1 MKVTV
6 HHADDHLLIV
16 EKPAGVLT
24 LAHGYRRD
32 APYLRTLLEPEWGPV
47 WPVYTLEKDVSGLVV
62 LARSP
67 ESRKALQRLL
77 DRGEMQRV
85 YHALVRGTPEWRE
98 TQARHPLRT
107 NVGRRKRTVVDPR
120 GQSAQTRF
128 RVLEHLGRFTLVEAV
143 PATARRHQVRVHL
156 YTLGHP
162 VAGDPLY
169 GPGPQ
174 EDDPI
179 DRPALHL
186 RRVVFPHPFHNQTL
200 RATAAYPQDF
210 QVALDALRMEQMV
223 DTELVEGGPE

>member
-24 LAHGYRRD
+24 LAHGYQRD

-85 YHALVRGTPEWRE
+85 YHVLVRGTPEWTE

-120 GQSAQTRF
+120 GQPARTRF
-128 RVLEHLGRFTLVEAV
+128 RVLEYLGRFTLVEAV

-186 RRVVFPHPFHNQTL
+186 RRVVFPHPFRDQTL

-210 QVALDALRMEQMV
+210 QAALDALRMEQMV